1 MMEDLLAAASF
12 ETDDLLLEELPSMPA
27 GADGSIA
34 TMLRQPAWQGK
45 YLAFDERYL
54 SDSIFYPRILSTL
67 MSDLTL
73 RGTTSERGWRQG
85 DLFEPPNN
93 DARSAFFFKSAMG
106 TGKTTM
112 LYEYLKTVDAWEREM
127 RMANADMTP
136 LRIVVIVARVALG
149 TMYSD
154 KLAEL
159 GFVFYKDSVDHVI
172 EDNRVIITPHSYGRL
187 QRVTMR
193 GGEAMK
199 RFMAVDIMIADE
211 WLTTMASLN
220 DKTMKNRRGLFYAI
234 WQQYWRCDKT
244 QFIVI
249 DACLD
254 SSAVETLER
263 LTRYEGR
270 GDARRL
276 TPKECYMIYNCHR
289 PADADQI
296 RVVDS
301 LDLFYQCIKEAIAV
315 CIDEDWE
322 RRQLIVARHANDPDF
337 VAPDPEFQIVIA
349 HASLQKQQTL
359 HQLLVSNFPDYCNE
373 RTCVII
379 NSKSGGMNLRT
390 SDWCKYYIIQHTST
404 IAAGSDYNPPKQG
417 RHVYVFSYTF
427 DKIPAPLMAQ
437 MTFRAR
443 LPIVKTVTFFI
454 PRQPKRDPQLCV
466 NRTELLRHMEMTA
479 SFCDLPRLA
488 NDRSIYEL
496 VEEEV
501 DGEVCYVPRLNG
513 HDFGLDVV
521 VDQMISQNRALNDYG
536 EYMVDV
542 LADMS
547 EFWRSVKNSGSYVR
561 ATERVQTSDIAALKR
576 EREALAIYK
585 NTTFVKMFAFFLDE
599 LALDARMPIDD
610 MIKRFDAQKNRSIR
624 ARQNTDGVFVYE
636 TCIMLKSLGLRE
648 LPFRGETL
656 LLDLLE
662 EFVAENAAWFQT
674 NWESF
679 RQLCRG
685 SAEVTRESVSEYIQQ
700 IETRAKAP
708 ADAVRVFYILQAI
721 SVFVP
726 NAVIEDA
733 DGSLRFRPLYS
744 VNPAVLHCFAPTAVE
759 IKSTLMKDASKI
771 AIVDLSDKSP
781 NIYRYAFGDCKGFP
795 AALNGA
801 MAYLCDKDACPDP
814 SQFKKM
820 RGIISHV
827 CHELGKSCLD
837 AVGMKLAGNSN
848 DTRKYNETVPYQTA
862 KASVTIY
869 NLAKGG
875 DTPSVVY
882 QLHRHIES
890 LRRTK
895 DGIVDIGWHVLKNEL
910 MGWKYLPLWE
920 NLC

>member
-1 MMEDLLAAASF
+1 MDDLLAASF
-12 ETDDLLLEELPSMPA
+12 ETDDLLLETLPPLPV
-27 GADGSIA
+27 GADGSVA
-34 TMLRQPAWQGK
+34 TMLRKPEWAGRF
-45 YLAFDERYL
+45 LAFDDSYVT
-54 SDSIFYPRILSTL
+54 DSIYYERILSTL

-73 RGTTSERGWRQG
+73 RGTTAERGWAQG
-85 DLFEPPNN
+85 DLFEPASN
-93 DARSAFFFKSAMG
+93 DARSSFFFKSAMG

-112 LYEYLKTVDAWEREM
+112 LYDYLRKVDAWERAM
-127 RMANADMTP
+127 RMDNADMQP
-136 LRIVVIVARVALG
+136 LRIIVLVARVALG

-154 KLAEL
+154 KLADL
-159 GFVFYKDSVDHVI
+159 GFVFYKDADDHVI
-172 EDNRVIITPHSYGRL
+172 SDNRVIITPHSYGRL
-187 QRVTMR
+187 QRIGMR
-193 GGEAMK
+193 GGEVMK
-199 RFMAVDIMIADE
+199 KFMAVDIMVADE

-254 SSAVETLER
+254 SSAIETLER
-263 LTRYEGR
+263 LTRFDGR
-270 GDARRL
+270 GDTRRL
-276 TPKECYMIYNCHR
+276 IPKECYVIYNCHR
-289 PADADQI
+289 PATDEQI

-301 LDLFYQCIKEAIAV
+301 LDLFFQCIKEAIAV
-315 CIDEDWE
+315 CIEEDWE
-322 RRQLIVARHANDPDF
+322 KRQMRMELAANNPDY
-337 VAPDPEFQIVIA
+337 VPPDPEYQIIIA

-359 HQLLVSNFPDYCNE
+359 HQLLVTNFPDYCNE

-379 NSKSGGMNLRT
+379 NSKSGGTNIRT

-404 IAAGSDYNPPKQG
+404 IAAGSDYNPPKRG

-443 LPIVKTVTFFI
+443 LPIVRSVTFFI
-454 PRQPKRDPQLCV
+454 PRQPKRDPPLCV
-466 NRTELLRHMEMTA
+466 NRAELLRHMEMTA

-488 NDRSIYEL
+488 NDRSVYEL
-496 VEEEV
+496 VEEEI
-501 DGEVCYVPRLNG
+501 DGEVCYVARLNG

-547 EFWRSVKNSGSYVR
+547 EFWRSVKNTGSYVR
-561 ATERVQTSDIAALKR
+561 ATERIQTSDVAALKR
-576 EREALAIYK
+576 EREALAIFK
-585 NTTFVKMFAFFLDE
+585 NTSFVKTFAFFLDQ
-599 LALDARMPIDD
+599 LALDARTPIDD
-610 MIKRFDAQKNRSIR
+610 MIKLFDAQKNRNIR
-624 ARQNTDGVFVYE
+624 ARQNADGVFVYE

-662 EFVAENAAWFQT
+662 EFVAENAVWFQR

-685 SAEVTRESVSEYIQQ
+685 SAEITRESVNEYIQQ
-700 IETRAKAP
+700 LETRSKVP
-708 ADAVRVFYILQAI
+708 TDAVRVFYILQAL
-721 SVFVP
+721 SVLVP
-726 NAVIEDA
+726 NAVIEEA
-733 DGSLRFRPLYS
+733 DGSLRFRPLYA
-744 VNPAVLHCFAPTAVE
+744 VNPAVVHCFAPTSVE
-759 IKSTLMKDASKI
+759 IKSTLMKDASKLD
-771 AIVDLSDKSP
+771 IVDLSDKSP
-781 NIYRYAFGDCKGFP
+781 NIYRYAFGDCRGFP
-795 AALNGA
+795 APLNGA
-801 MAYLCDKDACPDP
+801 MDYLCDRDACPDP
-814 SQFKKM
+814 AQFKKM
-820 RGIISHV
+820 RGAISYI
-827 CHELGKSCLD
+827 CHELTKACLD
-837 AVGMKLAGNSN
+837 SVGMKLAGNSN

-862 KASVTIY
+862 KASVTVY

-882 QLHRHIES
+882 QLHRNIES
-890 LRRTK
+890 IRRHK
-895 DGIVDIGWHVLKNEL
+895 QNVVDIGWAMLKPEL
-910 MGWKYLPLWE
+910 MGWRYLALWE

>member
-1 MMEDLLAAASF
+1 MDDLLAASF
-12 ETDDLLLEELPSMPA
+12 ETDDLLLETLPPLPA
-27 GADGSIA
+27 GADGSVA
-34 TMLRQPAWQGK
+34 AMLRGPEWAGR
-45 YLAFDERYL
+45 YLAFDERYVT
-54 SDSIFYPRILSTL
+54 DSIYYERILSTL

-73 RGTTSERGWRQG
+73 RGTTSERGWAHG
-85 DLFEPPNN
+85 DLFEPASN
-93 DARSAFFFKSAMG
+93 DARSSFFFKSAMG

-112 LYEYLKTVDAWEREM
+112 LYDYLRKVDAWERAM
-127 RMANADMTP
+127 RMDNPDMQP
-136 LRIVVIVARVALG
+136 LRIIVLVARVALG

-154 KLAEL
+154 KLADL
-159 GFVFYKDSVDHVI
+159 GFVFYKDADDHVI
-172 EDNRVIITPHSYGRL
+172 ADNRVIITPHSYGRL
-187 QRVTMR
+187 QRIGMR
-193 GGEAMK
+193 GGEVQK
-199 RFMAVDIMIADE
+199 KFMAVDIMIADE

-254 SSAVETLER
+254 SSAIETLER
-263 LTRYEGR
+263 LTRFNGR
-270 GDARRL
+270 GDDRRL
-276 TPKECYMIYNCHR
+276 IPKECYVVYNCHR
-289 PADADQI
+289 PADPEQI

-301 LDLFYQCIKEAIAV
+301 LDLFFQCIKEAIAV
-315 CIDEDWE
+315 CIEEDWE
-322 RRQLIVARHANDPDF
+322 KRQQRIELAANNPDY
-337 VAPDPEFQIVIA
+337 VAPDPEYQIIIA

-359 HQLLVSNFPDYCNE
+359 HQLLVTNFPDYCND

-379 NSKSGGMNLRT
+379 NSKSGGTNLRT

-404 IAAGSDYNPPKQG
+404 IAAGSDYNPPKRG

-443 LPIVKTVTFFI
+443 LPIVRSVTFFI
-454 PRQPKRDPQLCV
+454 PRQPKRDPPLCV
-466 NRTELLRHMEMTA
+466 NRVELLRHMEMTA

-488 NDRSIYEL
+488 NDRSVYEL
-496 VEEEV
+496 VEEEI
-501 DGEVCYVPRLNG
+501 DGEVCYVARLNG

-547 EFWRSVKNSGSYVR
+547 EFWRSVKNTGSYVR
-561 ATERVQTSDIAALKR
+561 ATERIQTSDVAALKR
-576 EREALAIYK
+576 EREALAIFK
-585 NTTFVKMFAFFLDE
+585 NTSFVKTFAFFLDQ
-599 LALDARMPIDD
+599 LALDARTPIDD
-610 MIKRFDAQKNRSIR
+610 MIKLFDAQKNRNIR
-624 ARQNTDGVFVYE
+624 ARQNADGVFVYE

-662 EFVAENAAWFQT
+662 EFVAENAVWFQR

-685 SAEVTRESVSEYIQQ
+685 SAEITRESVNEYIQQ
-700 IETRAKAP
+700 LETRSKVP
-708 ADAVRVFYILQAI
+708 TDAVRVFYILQAL
-721 SVFVP
+721 SVLVP
-726 NAVIEDA
+726 NAVIEEA
-733 DGSLRFRPLYS
+733 DGSLRFRPLYA
-744 VNPAVLHCFAPTAVE
+744 VNPAVVHCFAPTSVE
-759 IKSTLMKDASKI
+759 IKSTLMKDASKL

-781 NIYRYAFGDCKGFP
+781 NIYRYAFGDCRGFP
-795 AALNGA
+795 APLNGA
-801 MAYLCDKDACPDP
+801 MDYLCDRDACPDP
-814 SQFKKM
+814 TQFKKM
-820 RGIISHV
+820 RGAISYI
-827 CHELGKSCLD
+827 CHELTKACLD
-837 AVGMKLAGNSN
+837 SVGMKLAGNSN

-862 KASVTIY
+862 KASVTVY

-882 QLHRHIES
+882 QLHRNIES
-890 LRRTK
+890 LRRHK
-895 DGIVDIGWHVLKNEL
+895 QNVVDIGWAMLKPEL
-910 MGWKYLPLWE
+910 MGWRYLALWE